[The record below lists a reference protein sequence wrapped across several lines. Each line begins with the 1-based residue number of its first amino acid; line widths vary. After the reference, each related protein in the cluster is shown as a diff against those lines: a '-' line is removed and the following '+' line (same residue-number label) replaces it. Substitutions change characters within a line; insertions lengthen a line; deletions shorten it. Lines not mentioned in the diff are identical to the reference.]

1 MVYQFNVIWSRGMSN
16 KEIGD
21 LCLIP
26 REDLILIP
34 EITDLRNLK

>member
-1 MVYQFNVIWSRGMSN
+1 MSN

-21 LCLIP
+21 FCLIP

-34 EITDLRNLK
+34 EITDLRNAEKVISHLRV

>member
-1 MVYQFNVIWSRGMSN
+1 MSN

-21 LCLIP
+21 FCLIP

-34 EITDLRNLK
+34 EIMTSGTQRK